1 MIFLPSGNA
10 PTLEI
15 REFELYINLNIA
27 LYCLKIVKFLID
39 KIINFHLVW
48 YLHLRSFLHKI
59 QSFYLCIQY
68 ILRKLR
74 FFCREFYIRPSQFTF
89 LACNAQNYKV

>member
-1 MIFLPSGNA
+1 MSLKPFCQITADITCKLSGLLRIKSMIFLPSGNA

-39 KIINFHLVW
+39 KIINFHLV
-48 YLHLRSFLHKI
+48 
-59 QSFYLCIQY
+59 
-68 ILRKLR
+68 
-74 FFCREFYIRPSQFTF
+74 
-89 LACNAQNYKV
+89 